1 MWLPETAVDSET
13 LDIMAE
19 QGIRFTVLAPHQADR
34 VRTVGNEEWQD
45 VNGGKI
51 DTTMPYSLNLPSG
64 RTIALFFYNGSISRA
79 VAFEKLLRSGVSFA
93 QRLLGGF
100 SQETTRAQL
109 VHIATDG
116 ESYGHHHRFGDMAL
130 AYALDHIE
138 SKNLAQITNY
148 GEYLEKHPPSHEVEI
163 IENTSWSCVHGV
175 KRWWS
180 NCGCHT
186 GAHPEWN
193 QDWRAP
199 LREALDWLRN
209 SLGAS
214 FEEKL
219 CWFLKD
225 AWDARNSYIQIILDR
240 SPANTQTFL
249 GQHAIRELNEA
260 ERITVLKLLELQRHA
275 MLMYTSCGWF
285 FDELSGIETVQIL
298 QYAGRVLQLARE
310 IFDQDLE
317 PHFIERLAQAR
328 SNVTEFGDGRRIY
341 EESVRPA
348 MADLEKV
355 GAHYAI
361 CSLFKEYERPSSF
374 YCYTAEEEYAETRD
388 AGKAR
393 LLTGKARFISKITN
407 ESALLSFGTLHLG
420 DHNLTC
426 GVKEF
431 ESEDSY
437 QQLVADVSDAF
448 QSADFPE
455 TIRLLDKHFGG
466 SIYSL
471 RSLFRDEESRILG
484 MILGSALEDAE
495 ALYRQLYENHAPL
508 MRFFKDSGLPPPRA
522 LKMAAEFVLNV
533 SLRQAFE
540 NEEFDP
546 EHIEALLKEVRV
558 EGVTLDTATLE
569 FAIRK
574 KLEHMAELYSANATD
589 LPQLQRLQMVVDLLA
604 SFPFQ
609 VNLWKVQNV
618 CYEIL
623 QSTYPH
629 LITEAEQG
637 DETSREWIN
646 QFRTL
651 GEKLS
656 LKVA

>member
-1 MWLPETAVDSET
+1 
-13 LDIMAE
+13 
-19 QGIRFTVLAPHQADR
+19 
-34 VRTVGNEEWQD
+34 
-45 VNGGKI
+45 
-51 DTTMPYSLNLPSG
+51 
-64 RTIALFFYNGSISRA
+64 
-79 VAFEKLLRSGVSFA
+79 
-93 QRLLGGF
+93 
-100 SQETTRAQL
+100 
-109 VHIATDG
+109 
-116 ESYGHHHRFGDMAL
+116 
-130 AYALDHIE
+130 
-138 SKNLAQITNY
+138 
-148 GEYLEKHPPSHEVEI
+148 
-163 IENTSWSCVHGV
+163 
-175 KRWWS
+175 
-180 NCGCHT
+180 
-186 GAHPEWN
+186 
-193 QDWRAP
+193 
-199 LREALDWLRN
+199 
-209 SLGAS
+209 
-214 FEEKL
+214 
-219 CWFLKD
+219 
-225 AWDARNSYIQIILDR
+225 
-240 SPANTQTFL
+240 
-249 GQHAIRELNEA
+249 
-260 ERITVLKLLELQRHA
+260 
-275 MLMYTSCGWF
+275 
-285 FDELSGIETVQIL
+285 
-298 QYAGRVLQLARE
+298 LARE

-546 EHIEALLKEVRV
+546 EHIEALLEEVRV

-574 KLEHMAELYSANATD
+574 KLEHMAQLFSARATD
-589 LPQLQRLQMVVDLLA
+589 FPQLQRLQMVVDLLA

-637 DETSREWIN
+637 DEIAREWIN